1 MFFVH
6 LLDPNSSYS
15 YSMQFH
21 VQFRESI
28 DVRANLLAVVLEDL
42 PILRTLFADGKATS
56 DVAVNIADLQ
66 EGAIDVFAPFDLE
79 RDKKKYIV
87 KGSIHHHSIADG
99 RSMVWRCCSRR
110 FVLVSIDGD
119 GN

>member
-66 EGAIDVFAPFDLE
+66 EGDIDVFAPFDL
-79 RDKKKYIV
+79 
-87 KGSIHHHSIADG
+87 
-99 RSMVWRCCSRR
+99 
-110 FVLVSIDGD
+110 
-119 GN
+119 